1 MPVRAK
7 QRSRPM
13 TRKNS
18 IVAVLTLVAVLLT
31 VGGAAAQEA
40 TELAASRIGQQTLR
54 PYWHVFIAYAVTIAL
69 ILGWVVSIGRRLAR
83 IEAQLSE

>member
-7 QRSRPM
+7 QRSSPM

-18 IVAVLTLVAVLLT
+18 IVVVLTLVAVLLT

-40 TELAASRIGQQTLR
+40 TELASSRIGQQTLR
-54 PYWHVFIAYAVTIAL
+54 PYWHVFIAYAAVSYTHLTLPTICS
-69 ILGWVVSIGRRLAR
+69 V
-83 IEAQLSE
+83 

>member
-7 QRSRPM
+7 QRSSPM

-18 IVAVLTLVAVLLT
+18 IVVVLTLVAVLLT

-40 TELAASRIGQQTLR
+40 TELASSRIGQQTLR

-69 ILGWVVSIGRRLAR
+69 ILGWVVSIDRRLAR